1 MIEELSVQYSIKE
14 CCRALNVS
22 RSGYYQWVGAEPSLR
37 AKEEAK
43 LLEQIVE
50 VFEANKERYG
60 SPRVTRELRRQGVGC
75 GENRVARLMRENE
88 LAARRKKAFRP
99 RTTIAGERVAP
110 NLIKDL
116 EPSAPDQIWVSDI
129 TYVST
134 LEGWLYLA
142 VILDL
147 FSRKVVGWKLGETL
161 QSELVVAALKN
172 ALVSRQPEA
181 GLYFHSDQG
190 SQYSSDAVRK
200 PLRVIGANLSMS
212 AAGNCY
218 ENAKAE
224 AFFSTLKGECFPERQ
239 VFGTKAEARRE
250 IFEYIETYYNN
261 TRLHSA
267 LDYQAPVQYE
277 TDFNRVIDSGLEL
290 GQSIDAAPEDRALRG
305 RTSSADV
312 ALQTAG
318 VTASGRHTKPSRRS
332 CRSKPKAKNP
342 RGFGGQSH
350 PIHSTIH

>member
-1 MIEELSVQYSIKE
+1 MALS
-14 CCRALNVS
+14 VS

-37 AKEEAK
+37 AKAEEK

-50 VFEANKERYG
+50 VFAANKERYG
-60 SPRVTRELRRQGVGC
+60 SPRVTRELRQQGVGC

-99 RTTIAGERVAP
+99 RTTIAGERAAP

-129 TYVST
+129 TYVGT

-147 FSRKVVGWKLGETL
+147 FSRKVLGWKLGDTL
-161 QSELVVAALKN
+161 QAELVVAALKN
-172 ALVSRQPEA
+172 ALVLRQPEP

-200 PLRVIGANLSMS
+200 PLTVIGANLSMS
-212 AAGNCY
+212 AQGNCY

-239 VFGTKAEARRE
+239 VFGTKARARRE

-261 TRLHSA
+261 VRLHSA
-267 LDYQAPVQYE
+267 LGYQTPSQYE
-277 TDFNRVIDSGLEL
+277 TKFIRVIDNAISSP
-290 GQSIDAAPEDRALRG
+290 QSIDAAPEDRALQG
-305 RTSSADV
+305 CNSSADA

-318 VTASGRHTKPSRRS
+318 VGASRRHTLAPPAAHLAPGRS

-350 PIHSTIH
+350 PIPSTIH

>member
-1 MIEELSVQYSIKE
+1 MIKELSVQFPIKE
-14 CCRALNVS
+14 CCVALSVS

-37 AKEEAK
+37 AKAEAK

-60 SPRVTRELRRQGVGC
+60 SPRVTRDLRQQGVGC

-161 QSELVVAALKN
+161 QAELVVAALKN
-172 ALVSRQPEA
+172 ALVLRRPEP

-200 PLRVIGANLSMS
+200 PLTVIGANLSMS
-212 AAGNCY
+212 AQGNCY

-224 AFFSTLKGECFPERQ
+224 AFFSTLKGECFPESQ

-261 TRLHSA
+261 VRLHSA
-267 LDYQAPVQYE
+267 LGYQAPSQYE
-277 TDFNRVIDSGLEL
+277 TEFLRVIDTGVDI

-318 VTASGRHTKPSRRS
+318 VAASRRHTGPPPAGAS
-332 CRSKPKAKNP
+332 PKRKIP
-342 RGFGGQSH
+342 GGSGDRVTRFLQQLH
-350 PIHSTIH
+350 

>member
-1 MIEELSVQYSIKE
+1 MIEELSVKFAIKE
-14 CCRALNVS
+14 CCQALGVS
-22 RSGYYQWVGAEPSLR
+22 RSGYYQWLKSEPSER
-37 AKEEAK
+37 EKQDAE

-50 VFEANKERYG
+50 VFEAHKERYG
-60 SPRVTRELRRQGVGC
+60 SPRVTRELRQKGIEC
-75 GENRVARLMRENE
+75 GENRVARLMGENK

-116 EPSAPDQIWVSDI
+116 EPSAPNQIWVSDI

-134 LEGWLYLA
+134 VEGWLYLA

-161 QSELVVAALKN
+161 EAELVVVALRN
-172 ALVSRQPEA
+172 ALALRQPKT

-200 PLRVIGANLSMS
+200 PLTIIGANLSMS
-212 AAGNCY
+212 AQGNCY

-224 AFFSTLKGECFPERQ
+224 AFFSTLKGECFPESQ
-239 VFGTKAEARRE
+239 VFDTKAEARRE
-250 IFEYIETYYNN
+250 IFEYIEIYYNN
-261 TRLHSA
+261 MRLHSA
-267 LDYQAPVQYE
+267 LGYQTPSRYE
-277 TDFNRVIDSGLEL
+277 TGFSPVIDIPISPAQGV
-290 GQSIDAAPEDRALRG
+290 DVAPEDRALQG
-305 RTSSADV
+305 CNSSAD
-312 ALQTAG
+312 ATLQTAG
-318 VTASGRHTKPSRRS
+318 GAAPERPAGPGKS
-332 CRSKPKAKNP
+332 CRSKSKAKNP

-350 PIHSTIH
+350 PIPLTIH

>member
-172 ALVSRQPEA
+172 ALVLRQPEP

-200 PLRVIGANLSMS
+200 PLTVIGANLSMS

-250 IFEYIETYYNN
+250 IFEYIETYYNHM
-261 TRLHSA
+261 RLHSA
-267 LDYQAPVQYE
+267 LGYQAPVHYE
-277 TDFNRVIDSGLEL
+277 TEFSRVIDSGVDL
-290 GQSIDAAPEDRALRG
+290 GQSINAAPEDRALRG

-318 VTASGRHTKPSRRS
+318 VTASGRRTKPGRS

-350 PIHSTIH
+350 PIPSTMH

>member
-1 MIEELSVQYSIKE
+1 
-14 CCRALNVS
+14 
-22 RSGYYQWVGAEPSLR
+22 
-37 AKEEAK
+37 
-43 LLEQIVE
+43 
-50 VFEANKERYG
+50 
-60 SPRVTRELRRQGVGC
+60 
-75 GENRVARLMRENE
+75 MRENE

-99 RTTIAGERVAP
+99 RTTIAGARVAP

-172 ALVSRQPEA
+172 ALVLRQPEP

-200 PLRVIGANLSMS
+200 PLTVIGANLSMS

-261 TRLHSA
+261 MRLHSA
-267 LDYQAPVQYE
+267 LGYQAPVHYE
-277 TDFNRVIDSGLEL
+277 TEFSRVIDSGVDL

-318 VTASGRHTKPSRRS
+318 VTASGRRTKPGRS

-350 PIHSTIH
+350 PIPSTMH